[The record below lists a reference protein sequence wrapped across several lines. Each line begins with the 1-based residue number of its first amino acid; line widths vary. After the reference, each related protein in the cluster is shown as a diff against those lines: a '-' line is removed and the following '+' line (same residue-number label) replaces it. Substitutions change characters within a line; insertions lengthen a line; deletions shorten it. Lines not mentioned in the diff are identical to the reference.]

1 MLNEIIKVV
10 YEDESGRPTVLGRDL
25 HSVLEVKTAYKDW
38 FPRMCAYGFTE
49 GVDFNPLKNVR
60 VQVEGNREVTRNV
73 LDHQL
78 TIEMAKEI
86 CMIQRSELGKQ
97 YRRYFIEL
105 EKQWNSPEAV
115 MARALKMADRKI
127 ETLKTENTSLKNEV
141 IHKEDV
147 IVGLVDEIS
156 LADKRQILN
165 RVLKYKHANYH
176 QRWSTLYREFENKY
190 HMDLLRRFYTYNKNH
205 TPKCKRMVD
214 YIDKVL
220 NKIPELYEMAAKLYE
235 NDVKEL
241 VNEMYQLAG

>member
-10 YEDESGRPTVLGRDL
+10 YEYESGRPTVLGRDL
-25 HSVLEVKTAYKDW
+25 HSVLEIKTPYTQW
-38 FPRMCAYGFTE
+38 FDRMKEYGFNENTDYVLVSQKSE
-49 GVDFNPLKNVR
+49 TNNPKNPYTTIT
-60 VQVEGNREVTRNV
+60 N
-73 LDHQL
+73 HQL

-97 YRRYFIEL
+97 YRQYFIEL

-127 ETLKTENTSLKNEV
+127 ETLKTENISLKNEV

-176 QRWSTLYREFENKY
+176 ERWSTLYREFENKY
-190 HMDLLRRFYTYNKNH
+190 HMDLSRKFDMYNESHK
-205 TPKCKRMVD
+205 PKFKRMID

-220 NKIPELYEMAAKLYE
+220 NKIPELYELAAKLYE

-241 VNEMYQLAG
+241 VSEMYQLAG